1 MISYVKVATIV
12 VLQKNLYI
20 ILMEGIICLRS
31 KLCPLCSMILTNK
44 HNLRYYACIIIS
56 LTNLKYNL
64 NDSINSMDNSIGANE
79 IRINDSSFGPSS
91 VFIFTDN
98 FGITTFENMCSN
110 IIITSSF
117 QKFPNYSLEKF
128 CWRNYMSKQSLFQEI
143 LICKDSIKVLF
154 WNFAKGFI
162 GGSENCKWSI

>member
-1 MISYVKVATIV
+1 MSEIQAMT
-12 VLQKNLYI
+12 
-20 ILMEGIICLRS
+20 
-31 KLCPLCSMILTNK
+31 LTNK
-44 HNLRYYACIIIS
+44 HNLRYYACIII
-56 LTNLKYNL
+56 LLKNLKYNL

-117 QKFPNYSLEKF
+117 Q
-128 CWRNYMSKQSLFQEI
+128 
-143 LICKDSIKVLF
+143 
-154 WNFAKGFI
+154 
-162 GGSENCKWSI
+162 